1 MSLLT
6 GTVIAIEEKDG
17 VRIARVNIRGARIHV
32 PVDLLPDAKIGE
44 TILIESGVAI
54 ARVQNGEEKEQK
66 PDVPGNPG

>member
-17 VRIARVNIRGARIHV
+17 VRIAGVSISGAGLRV
-32 PVDLLPDAKIGE
+32 PLSLLPDAKIGE